1 MKLKKYDYVIFA
13 ILALITIASIAIP
26 FIFSKDYSNALVVIK
41 VNGAEYKT
49 IPLNTNSSVP
59 VNINGNYNLIKVE
72 DGKVRIEDANCPDK
86 LCVRSGS
93 VSRPGKP
100 LVCLPHKLTVEIE
113 GIDNDNDEIDVY

>member
-49 IPLNTNSSVP
+49 IPLNTNSSIP
-59 VNINGNYNLIKVE
+59 VNINGNYNLISVE
-72 DGKVRIEDANCPDK
+72 NGKVHIEDANCPDK

-93 VSRPGKP
+93 ISSPGKP

-113 GIDNDNDEIDVY
+113 GVENKTDEIDVY